1 MYNGIMLKQNLSVGD
16 TVHFTCNG
24 RGRGGHYHVTAIVT
38 KVNSKNALLT
48 EKDRSYS
55 PGTRWNWPIELLTSE
70 EEYAAK
76 CARTAAAYK
85 AGGIDAL
92 MKEFVK

>member
-1 MYNGIMLKQNLSVGD
+1 MDKSACFVGQ

-24 RGRGGHYHVTAIVT
+24 KGRGGHYHVTAVVT

-48 EKDRSYS
+48 EKERSYW
-55 PGTRWNWPIELLTSE
+55 PGSRWNWPIADLTSE

-85 AGGIDAL
+85 AGGASAVIQAL
-92 MKEFVK
+92 KDEFMV